1 MPRQTEEYV
10 PPTLPDF
17 GQIRTFEDV
26 RTAVGRILEYL
37 HRLNLAHHNYFM
49 QLRHNMNQAA
59 TTQGADIVSAPTITI
74 SNFMHVVTG
83 GATVT
88 TINAPRDFVG
98 QLMLV
103 SKDGFY
109 LATGGNISL
118 FQSPNF
124 LGPTANVMLTYIPS
138 QQLWVADT
146 CRLKTAPGLLNVGG
160 VLQTAG
166 LESEP

>member
-1 MPRQTEEYV
+1 MPRQTEEFV
-10 PPTLPDF
+10 SPTLPDF

-26 RTAVGRILEYL
+26 RTALGRMMEYL
-37 HRLNLAHHNYFM
+37 QRLNNAHHNYFA
-49 QLRHNMNQAA
+49 QLRQNLNQAS
-59 TTQGADIVSAPTITI
+59 TEQGQDIVSAATITV
-74 SNFMHVVTG
+74 SNFMHVITG
-83 GATVT
+83 TATVT
-88 TINAPRDFVG
+88 TILGPQHFVG

-118 FQSPNF
+118 FQTPNF

-146 CRLKTAPGLLNVGG
+146 CRLKTAPGTLNVGG
-160 VLQTAG
+160 RITGNV
-166 LESEP
+166 E